1 MKKLRF
7 KNEDGLSLVELMIV
21 VAIIAILTAIMIP
34 GVLAYLPSY
43 RLKAAAQDL
52 VGNFQLA
59 KVSAIKSN
67 TLCTVVFNQ
76 AVDGETYDYVIF
88 REEDPANN
96 NWMEYDDGDEIIR
109 KVKLSD
115 YQDVSLDTSESG
127 DGLTFSNN
135 DDGKPAVAFRPDGLT
150 RTNNGGFGAGT
161 VHLVNT
167 KGVKRRV
174 VISSFGRARMTDG
187 M

>member
-21 VAIIAILTAIMIP
+21 VAIIAVLTAIMIP
-34 GVLAYLPSY
+34 AVLAYLPSY

-59 KVSAIKSN
+59 KVTAIKRN
-67 TLCTVVFNQ
+67 TLCTMVFNQ

-88 REEDPANN
+88 CEEDPANN

-109 KVKLSD
+109 KVKLSE
-115 YQDVSLDTSESG
+115 YKGVSLNS
-127 DGLTFSNN
+127 LTFIDN
-135 DDGKPAVAFRPDGLT
+135 DDDKPAVAFRPDGLT
-150 RTNNGGFGAGT
+150 RTNSGGFGAGT
-161 VHLVNT
+161 VSLIDE
-167 KGVKRRV
+167 REYARDV
-174 VISSFGRARMTDG
+174 VVSRFGRVRMTDAKDTNT
-187 M
+187 